1 MNVVGH
7 IKLDRKILEWEWY
20 SDLNTC
26 RLFIHL
32 LLKANWKDGRF
43 QGQDIP
49 RGSFVTSYNTLADET
64 GLSVRNVRT
73 ALEHLKSTGEVKI
86 TRHSKYS
93 VISIKNYCLY
103 QSNDTQTD
111 NQLTVN
117 RQSTDSQVTTIEE
130 KKEVKNGRN
139 NIFIAPT
146 VEDVRVYRDEMG
158 YKHID
163 PERFVDFYTSKGWM
177 VGKTKMKDWKSA
189 VRNWERQSKT
199 PAEKKTVKK
208 NSFNNFDQRDNS
220 AVIAQLELRQ
230 MMGG

>member
-20 SDLNTC
+20 SDVNTC
-26 RLFIHL
+26 RLFTHL

-43 QGQDIP
+43 QGNDIP
-49 RGSFVTSYNTLADET
+49 RGSLVTSYNTLAEET
-64 GLSVRNVRT
+64 GLTVRNVRT
-73 ALEHLKSTGEVKI
+73 ALKHLKSTGEVTI

-103 QSNDTQTD
+103 QSTDTQAN

-130 KKEVKNGRN
+130 KKEVKKGRN
-139 NIFIAPT
+139 NIFIPPT

-163 PERFVDFYTSKGWM
+163 PECFVDFYTSKGWM

-189 VRNWERQSKT
+189 VRNWERQSKKS
-199 PAEKKTVKK
+199 AEKKTVKK

-220 AVIAQLELRQ
+220 AVIAQLERQ